1 MRFRR
6 ILLAT
11 SLVAGTATAASAQEP
26 DSAARAG
33 QRERARTEI
42 RALLR
47 AQRGPARG
55 AYRMRLSPDFGRLR
69 MEMDRAERVRL
80 RSMQREFAMR
90 DRVLMRRNEELMRQR
105 DARDRIM
112 DRVRARMDRM
122 RVERM
127 LLNRKRYRVI

>member
-1 MRFRR
+1 MRLRR

-26 DSAARAG
+26 DSAARTG

-42 RALLR
+42 RARLR
-47 AQRGPARG
+47 ADREAARG
-55 AYRMRLSPDFGRLR
+55 VYRMPLSPDFGRLR
-69 MEMDRAERVRL
+69 MEMDRAQRVRL

-105 DARDRIM
+105 EARDRIM